1 MLPNTDELL
10 IADKALIV
18 IFILLICLINGAL
31 IVTQVRKPMFYQSV
45 KLMMIISLA
54 IGDIIFALFPLVVL
68 ARGFFEA
75 DPTFMTCR
83 LSTNITTY
91 MSYLIHF
98 VYGLGLV
105 VLAAEVFLRNRIQS
119 IHDNNYK
126 SLSAVGAS
134 SVPWILGLIIVLPL
148 CMSNVNYEYFCINT
162 QSLDSMFGVSVFL
175 PVSLSIVV
183 SIVLNCVH
191 FPTSQQGQTIST
203 NHQPIVVSQQTVTQ
217 QGVNSTQYPPQGYA
231 PGNVHHFPTS
241 QQGQVISTNQQPIVG
256 SQQAFTQQ
264 GNLTQYPPQGYAP
277 GTVHYNPP
285 SSSPYYS
292 YPTNQQ
298 VMNQSSTVNINL
310 NQGVNTIQVTP
321 MNQRAEGQRLLLI
334 SIIFGLMVVPFASV
348 SLRAAYI
355 VWPDLMTKTVVTQS
369 VFWLMAARSC
379 LTPLIMIGYSNL

>member
-1 MLPNTDELL
+1 MLPDTDELL

-31 IVTQVRKPMFYQSV
+31 IVTQVKKPMFYQSV

-68 ARGFFEA
+68 ARGYFEA
-75 DPTFMTCR
+75 DLTLMTCR

-105 VLAAEVFLRNRIQS
+105 VLAAEVFLRNRIQI
-119 IHDNNYK
+119 IHDNYK
-126 SLSAVGAS
+126 TLSAVGAS
-134 SVPWILGLIIVLPL
+134 GVPWILGLIIVLPL

-175 PVSLSIVV
+175 PVSLSIVIT
-183 SIVLNCVH
+183 IVLNCVH
-191 FPTSQQGQTIST
+191 FPTSQQGQAISP
-203 NHQPIVVSQQTVTQ
+203 NQQPKVVSQQTYAQ

-231 PGNVHHFPTS
+231 PGNVHPFPTS
-241 QQGQVISTNQQPIVG
+241 QQGQVISTNQQPIVV

-285 SSSPYYS
+285 SSGPYYP
-292 YPTNQQ
+292 YPANQQ
-298 VMNQSSTVNINL
+298 VMNQSSAVNINL
-310 NQGVNTIQVTP
+310 NQGVSTIQ
-321 MNQRAEGQRLLLI
+321 
-334 SIIFGLMVVPFASV
+334 
-348 SLRAAYI
+348 
-355 VWPDLMTKTVVTQS
+355 
-369 VFWLMAARSC
+369 
-379 LTPLIMIGYSNL
+379 